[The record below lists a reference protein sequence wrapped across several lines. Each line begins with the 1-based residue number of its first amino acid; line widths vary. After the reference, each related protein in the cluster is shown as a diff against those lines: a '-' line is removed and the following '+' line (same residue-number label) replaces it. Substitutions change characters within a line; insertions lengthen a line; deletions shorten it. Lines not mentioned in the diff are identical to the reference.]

1 MGTVFLPR
9 GLPFNTREPNS
20 LHLISSP
27 KLKCR
32 QMRFSPLAVDSEDGD
47 AVVEQEV
54 LAAAVNKAANIIRN
68 LDKLIPYDASDVN
81 MGLVVW

>member
-1 MGTVFLPR
+1 
-9 GLPFNTREPNS
+9 
-20 LHLISSP
+20 
-27 KLKCR
+27 
-32 QMRFSPLAVDSEDGD
+32 MRFSPLAVDSEDGD